1 MNNKIIKHTYF
12 PIIMNALLIIVL
24 YFVGFNFKDY
34 VPGGSPEDFSEF
46 IWKNLNSFQNDF
58 ANSLLNYGE
67 MADANFPGFY
77 VLSYFN
83 PFAYSIKS
91 FHLFSLFLGFL
102 TFISFG
108 YLLSKKDPNNLILN
122 YSLAS
127 LILILPFFISRV
139 YWGTSA
145 GLGWL
150 IFIFL
155 LFYFNKIQD
164 FFSKNKFIY
173 KIDIFILCFLSSL
186 LLYLRASFIFFA
198 LYIVLYFFLIVKK
211 KNLNILILIFF
222 SLFSVPGIYLI
233 NLWSGQSAGGINAL
247 NFLKLKNIFL
257 NFPILTSFFS
267 FYFFPILVVGLKNIN
282 KYKLYHY
289 SKIFFLI
296 FSIYVILYAL
306 GKFEYLASYN
316 FGGGAILK
324 LNYIISEGNYLLLLL
339 SSIFGCCLLYNFLEK
354 NFFKNIIL
362 ILPIFLVYGLTDIPY
377 QDYFEPLLLFLFFA
391 GMFQS
396 SLYDLFVSNKKLCF
410 YLYFLYLFPY
420 LNISI
425 YIKNFY

>member
-1 MNNKIIKHTYF
+1 MNNKIIKNSSF
-12 PIIMNALLIIVL
+12 PILVYTILIIVL
-24 YFVGFNFKDY
+24 YLVGFNFKDF
-34 VPGGSPEDFSEF
+34 VPGGSPEDFSGF
-46 IWKNLNSFQNDF
+46 IWKNINSFQKDF
-58 ANSLLNYGE
+58 SYSLLNYGD

-77 VLSYFN
+77 ILSYFN
-83 PFAYSIKS
+83 PFTYSINS
-91 FHLFSLFLGFL
+91 FHLFSLFIGFL
-102 TFISFG
+102 TFVSFG
-108 YLLSKKDPNNLILN
+108 FLLSKKDPNNLILN

-150 IFIFL
+150 IFVLL
-155 LFYFNKIQD
+155 LFYFNKIND
-164 FFSKNKFIY
+164 FFCKNKVIF
-173 KIDIFILCFLSSL
+173 KSDIFILCFLSSL
-186 LLYLRASFIFFA
+186 LLYIRASFIFFA

-211 KNLNILILIFF
+211 KELNILILIFF
-222 SLFSVPGIYLI
+222 SLFSIPGIYLI
-233 NLWSGQSAGGINAL
+233 YLWSEQSSNSINAL
-247 NFLKLKNIFL
+247 NFLSLKNIFL

-267 FYFFPILVVGLKNIN
+267 FYLFPILIVGLKRIDKN
-282 KYKLYHY
+282 KLYHY

-296 FSIYVILYAL
+296 FIIYLILYSL
-306 GKFEYLASYN
+306 GKFEYLSNYN

-324 LNYIISEGNYLLLLL
+324 FNYIILNGNYLLLLL
-339 SSIFGCCLLYNFLEK
+339 SSIFGCCLLYNFIEK
-354 NFFKNIIL
+354 NFLKNIIL
-362 ILPIFLVYGLTDIPY
+362 ILPIFFIYGLTDHPF

-391 GMFQS
+391 GIFQS

-410 YLYFLYLFPY
+410 YLYFVYFFSY